1 MSWFNIFSDAKD
13 LVSEYI
19 EDPDKRNE
27 LVAKIDAAQ
36 QATYQMEL
44 QTKTIPWVDA
54 LHKMSRPLISVI
66 TVITAGVVVS
76 INPELDIMNLLTVI
90 GGGSVPA
97 TAYTVLKGKGN

>member
-13 LVSEYI
+13 LASEYI

-36 QATYQMEL
+36 HATYQMEL

-54 LHKMSRPLISVI
+54 LHKMSRPIISVI
-66 TVITAGVVVS
+66 TVITAGVVVTV
-76 INPELDIMNLLTVI
+76 NPEIDIVELIAVI
-90 GGGSVPA
+90 GGGSLPA
-97 TAYTVLKGKGN
+97 TAYTVLKGKGQ